1 MTMSFVQQTDF
12 GIVRSDST
20 SGWTS
25 VADYERYEDAQRA
38 VDRLSDEKFPVE
50 NTEIV
55 GRDLRLVER
64 VLGRITYGRAAG
76 AGALTGAWFGVLI
89 GVIVGLFAS
98 GSEWVGLVGGLLI
111 GAVWG
116 ALFGLLAH
124 WLTGGRRDFA
134 SMRGL
139 VAARY
144 DVMVVDAEAERA
156 RQLLVSKQ

>member
-1 MTMSFVQQTDF
+1 MGFVQQRDF
-12 GIVRSDST
+12 GIVKSDST

-25 VADYERYEDAQRA
+25 VGDYERYEDAQRA

-76 AGALTGAWFGVLI
+76 AGAVTGAWFGVLI

-98 GSEWVGLVGGLLI
+98 GSEWAGLVAGGLLI
-111 GAVWG
+111 GALWG

-124 WLTGGRRDFA
+124 WLTGGQRDFA

-139 VAARY
+139 VASRY

-156 RQLLVSKQ
+156 RKLLGSTQ

>member
-1 MTMSFVQQTDF
+1 MGFVQQTDF
-12 GIVRSDST
+12 GIVKSDST

-50 NTEIV
+50 NTQIV

-76 AGALTGAWFGVLI
+76 TGALTGAWFGVLV

-98 GSEWVGLVGGLLI
+98 GTEWVGLVVGGLLI

-156 RQLLVSKQ
+156 HQLLVSAQ